1 MGQPIDIAPLD
12 RALLDTAAAALAR
25 AFVDDPMFE
34 WVFPDPGSRTQKLGV
49 LNRIPLEYGL
59 RHGLRV
65 TQCDRGRGVAIW
77 LRPGQSLTPLG
88 MARSGMLAAPL
99 RVGFAPLGRFARANA
114 TMEPVHKK
122 AMGAQPHWQLLI
134 VGVDPDLQGQGR
146 GAALVRD
153 GLDRADRDGLPCYL
167 DTSKAANVPFYEH
180 LGFATVDQVPLG
192 KGGPPGWG
200 MRREPNPAGI
210 G

>member
-12 RALLDTAAAALAR
+12 RALLDTAGGTLAR

-34 WVFPDPGSRTQKLGV
+34 WVFPDPASRARKLGV

-59 RHGLRV
+59 RYGLLV
-65 TQCDRGRGVAIW
+65 TESDSGRGVAIW

-88 MARSGMLAAPL
+88 MARCGMLSAPVK
-99 RVGFAPLGRFARANA
+99 VGFAALGRFARANA
-114 TMEPVHKK
+114 MMEPVHKQ
-122 AMGAQPHWQLLI
+122 AMGGRPHWQLLI
-134 VGVDPDLQGQGR
+134 VGVDPDLQGRGL

-153 GLDRADRDGLPCYL
+153 GLHRADRDGLACYL

-180 LGFATVDQVPLG
+180 LGFETVDQVQLG

-200 MRREPNPAGI
+200 MRREPQPAGI

>member
-1 MGQPIDIAPLD
+1 MGQPIDIVPLE
-12 RALLDTAAAALAR
+12 RAMLTTATDTLAR

-34 WVFPDPGSRTQKLGV
+34 WVFPDPATRTRKLAV
-49 LNRIPLEYGL
+49 LNRIPLEFGLRYGL
-59 RHGLRV
+59 MV
-65 TQCDRGRGVAIW
+65 AQCDSGRGVAIW

-88 MARSGMLAAPL
+88 MARSGMLTAPF
-99 RVGFAPLGRFARANA
+99 RVGFGSLGRFARANA
-114 TMEPVHKK
+114 TMEPVHKT
-122 AMGAQPHWQLLI
+122 AMGGLPHWQLLI
-134 VGVDPDLQGQGR
+134 VAVDPDRQGHGL
-146 GAALVRD
+146 GGALVRQ

-200 MRREPNPAGI
+200 MRRDPQPPGAG
-210 G
+210 